1 MKTKTKYIF
10 ISIKIRNGE
19 YEYTSISVHE
29 ISSRKSTEKFG
40 KDYVKN
46 FYGSKPF
53 KFSPDEDWFYFNGGE
68 VAVKLNTVEEI
79 KKEEYDVLDKFQF
92 R

>member
-1 MKTKTKYIF
+1 MKPKYIF
-10 ISIKIRNGE
+10 ISLKIRNGE
-19 YEYTSISVHE
+19 YEYTSISVHQ

-40 KDYVKN
+40 RDYAMN
-46 FYGSKPF
+46 FYGEKPF
-53 KFSPDEDWFYFNGGE
+53 QYTQGEEWFYFHGGA

-79 KKEEYDVLDKFQF
+79 PKEEYDVLDKFQL